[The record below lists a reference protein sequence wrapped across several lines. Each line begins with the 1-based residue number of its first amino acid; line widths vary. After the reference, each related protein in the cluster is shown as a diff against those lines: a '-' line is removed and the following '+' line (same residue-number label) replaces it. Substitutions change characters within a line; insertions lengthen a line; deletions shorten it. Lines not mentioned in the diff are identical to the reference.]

1 MPSVSLKHKNES
13 FEGLLRRFKRAV
25 EKSDL
30 LKDLRKYEF
39 YERPGDKRKRAKAA
53 AVKRQ
58 ERITQEE
65 NWLRLGIKPPKPKKE
80 VKKRWNRDE
89 ESEPQY

>member
-1 MPSVSLKHKNES
+1 MPFVSLKHKNES
-13 FEGLLRRFKRAV
+13 FDGLLRRFKRAV
-25 EKSDL
+25 EKADTL
-30 LKDLRKYEF
+30 NDLRKYEF

-65 NWLRLGIKPPKPKKE
+65 NWLRLGITPPKPKKE
-80 VKKRWNRDE
+80 VKKRWKRDE
-89 ESEPQY
+89 EQESAY

>member
-1 MPSVSLKHKNES
+1 MPFVELKHKNEH
-13 FEGLLRRFKRAV
+13 FEGLMRRFKRAV
-25 EKSDL
+25 EKAET

-39 YERPGDKRKRAKAA
+39 YERPGDKRKRAAA
-53 AVKRQ
+53 AAKKRQ

-80 VKKRWNRDE
+80 VKKRWVLDE
-89 ESEPQY
+89 ETNNQY

>member
-1 MPSVSLKHKNES
+1 MPVVFPKHKNES

-65 NWLRLGIKPPKPKKE
+65 NWLRLGITPPKPKKE
-80 VKKRWNRDE
+80 VKKRWKQDE
-89 ESEPQY
+89 EQDSQY